1 MVGTVRPNYST
12 LNVLE
17 QPMDAANIDNKL
29 YINGSWYINDVQV
42 NATADQLNSLS
53 LSLTVANKTGGALTK
68 GTLVY
73 FSGYDTTLAAPSVTK
88 ADADSPAS
96 IATLV
101 LAEDIANDASGI
113 AEGEGVVA
121 GLDTSSYS
129 AVGSLVYLSGTAGET
144 TPTAPTAADD
154 VVQIVGVVKVKHAS
168 TGSIYF
174 FPGYGFIPTTQ
185 YLTGITPGTVAA
197 SQAVVV
203 DSNKDI
209 GDFRNLDAVNIDAG
223 ASGTA
228 GTVDIFPTT
237 ALKGKIAIAAT
248 ANTNNDALSITNAAH
263 GQATTLTIPDG
274 GQATANFVLSEGTA
288 TIAGAKTFSS
298 AVTVTP
304 TTNQLVLGVTNTTTI
319 NSVAPAASRTHQIS
333 DVAGNGFFAL
343 LGAAP
348 TAIIGSTPAEIDLQ
362 CDISLQTETIAE
374 SGVVSVT
381 KRITNILSTGA
392 GAVTLAAPDA
402 TMIGQVKTI
411 QMTGGEHD
419 ITLALTNI
427 QGQSS
432 GTTATFSDTN
442 DTLVLV
448 GGTNK
453 WTVIGEAG
461 IALS

>member
-1 MVGTVRPNYST
+1 MTFRPGYNT
-12 LNVLE
+12 LNVLT
-17 QPMDAANIDNKL
+17 PAGANGDNPL
-29 YINGSWYINDVQV
+29 YLNGSWYINDVQV
-42 NATADQLNSLS
+42 TATAAQLNSVS
-53 LSLTVANKTGGALTK
+53 SSLTVANKTGGTLTK

-73 FSGYDTTLAAPSVTK
+73 ISGYDTTLGAPSVTK
-88 ADADSPAS
+88 ADADAATS
-96 IATLV
+96 IATHV
-101 LAEDIANDASGI
+101 ITEDILNDASGT
-113 AEGEGVVA
+113 ADGEA
-121 GLDTSSYS
+121 TITGLNTSSYS
-129 AVGSLVYLSGTAGET
+129 AVGSLVYLSGTAGGI

-154 VVQIVGVVKVKHAS
+154 VNQIVGVVKVKDAS
-168 TGSIYF
+168 VGSVFF

-185 YLTGITPGTVAA
+185 YLTNLTPGTVTA
-197 SQAVVV
+197 SGAVIV

-209 GDFRNLDAVNIDAG
+209 SAFRTVGLVNLDAG
-223 ASGTA
+223 SSGVA
-228 GTVDIFPTT
+228 GTVDVFPTT

-248 ANTNNDALSITNAAH
+248 ANTNDDTLSITNAAH
-263 GQATTLTIPDG
+263 GQATALTIPDC
-274 GQATANFVLSEGTA
+274 GQATANFVLSQGTA

-298 AVTVTP
+298 PIIANP
-304 TTNQLVLGVTNTTTI
+304 TTNQIVLGVTNTTTI
-319 NSVAPAASRTHQIS
+319 NSVAPAASRVHEIS
-333 DVAGNGFFAL
+333 DVSGNGFFAL

-348 TAIIGSTPAEIDLQ
+348 TAVIGSTQAEIDLQ
-362 CDISLQTETIAE
+362 CDISLQTETIDA

-392 GAVTLAAPDA
+392 GAVTIAAPSA
-402 TMIGQVKTI
+402 TMIGQVKII

-419 ITLALTNI
+419 ITLALTNV

-453 WTVIGEAG
+453 WTVVGEAG